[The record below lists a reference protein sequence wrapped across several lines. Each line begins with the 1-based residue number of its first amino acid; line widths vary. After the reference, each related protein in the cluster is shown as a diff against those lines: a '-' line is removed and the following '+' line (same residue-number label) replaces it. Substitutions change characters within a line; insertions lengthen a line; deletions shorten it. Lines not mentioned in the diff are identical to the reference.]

1 MESDCQACGQ
11 DIVGEHQEMKGS
23 NSDKSCAAEHEALPN
38 MLVFIS
44 GCRCCKIYLVGARTN
59 GTTAQQ
65 ATALVPGPLPTELAT
80 EASVA
85 RPLPIRGSV
94 GSALARLPPAVA
106 AQPPVVRSAGCVVPR
121 PPRPVC
127 PPGCPEC
134 VAAKAPEVSAKSAEA
149 PDVSSKSAV
158 ASEGS
163 AKSAEDPEVSAKS
176 VAAPEVSRKSA
187 PAMELS
193 AKSAEPPVASALYTL
208 AAELSM
214 KSAEALEVSASS
226 AAAPEVSGNSAA
238 ATEVSRKSAV
248 TCQVSATCATS
259 VGPLRLDVVDLVDG
273 ADGAEECFHC
283 RCSFLWNAGSLARRV
298 LSVAMLPH
306 THAHISRVG

>member
-1 MESDCQACGQ
+1 MENDCQACGQ

-38 MLVFIS
+38 MLVFVS

-208 AAELSM
+208 AAELSR
-214 KSAEALEVSASS
+214 
-226 AAAPEVSGNSAA
+226 NSAA

-259 VGPLRLDVVDLVDG
+259 VGPLRLDVVNLVGG
-273 ADGAEECFHC
+273 ADGAEDCFHC
-283 RCSFLWNAGSLARRV
+283 RCSFL
-298 LSVAMLPH
+298 
-306 THAHISRVG
+306 